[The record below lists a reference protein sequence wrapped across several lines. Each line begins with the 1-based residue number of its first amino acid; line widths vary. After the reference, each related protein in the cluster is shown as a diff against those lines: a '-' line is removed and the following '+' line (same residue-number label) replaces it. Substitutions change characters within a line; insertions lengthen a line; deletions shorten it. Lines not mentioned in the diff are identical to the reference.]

1 MLVAIGHRCFHTSNR
16 VYDTISE
23 KPPSDG
29 SGIPYTSLTIGVPR
43 EIFPSERRVA
53 LTPQNVSL
61 LLKKGFSQVLVEQ
74 NAGVEAQFLDEQ
86 YAAAGAKL
94 VSQDELYR
102 SSNIMLKVRPPLLG
116 QEAEL
121 LKEQTTVISFL
132 YPVQNKPTVD
142 TLATQK
148 VNAFAVSLR
157 SLIQTILKLVITLGN
172 IRWT

>member
-1 MLVAIGHRCFHTSNR
+1 VAIGRRYFHASNR
-16 VYDTISE
+16 TYNTISE

-29 SGIPYTSLTIGVPR
+29 SGTPYTSLTIGVPR
-43 EIFPSERRVA
+43 EIFPNERRVA

-61 LLKKGFSQVLVEQ
+61 LLKKGFAKVLVER

-86 YAAAGAKL
+86 YIAAGAQL

-102 SSNIMLKVRPPLLG
+102 FSNIMLKVRPPLLG

-132 YPVQNKPTVD
+132 YPVQNKPIVD
-142 TLATQK
+142 TLATRN

-157 SLIQTILKLVITLGN
+157 FLVQTMLK
-172 IRWT
+172 

>member
-1 MLVAIGHRCFHTSNR
+1 MLAAIGHRYFHASSRSYN
-16 VYDTISE
+16 TISE

-29 SGIPYTSLTIGVPR
+29 SGIPYMSLTIGVPR
-43 EIFPSERRVA
+43 EAFPNERRVA

-61 LLKKGFSQVLVEQ
+61 LLKKGFAQVLVER
-74 NAGVEAQFLDEQ
+74 NAGVESQFLDEQ
-86 YAAAGAKL
+86 YVAAGAKL

-102 SSNIMLKVRPPLLG
+102 SSNIMLKVRPPILG
-116 QEAEL
+116 QEVDL

-132 YPVQNKPTVD
+132 YPVQNKAIVD
-142 TLATQK
+142 TLATRK

-157 SLIQTILKLVITLGN
+157 FLVQVMLKWVMTLGN

>member
-1 MLVAIGHRCFHTSNR
+1 MTIGHRYFHASNR
-16 VYDTISE
+16 SYNIVSE

-43 EIFPSERRVA
+43 EVFPNERRVA

-61 LLKKGFSQVLVEQ
+61 LLKKGFAQVLVERS
-74 NAGVEAQFLDEQ
+74 AGVEAQFLDEQ
-86 YAAAGAKL
+86 YVAAGAKL

-102 SSNIMLKVRPPLLG
+102 TSNIMLKVRPPLLG
-116 QEAEL
+116 QEVEL

-132 YPVQNKPTVD
+132 YPVQNKPIVD
-142 TLATQK
+142 TLATRK
-148 VNAFAVSLR
+148 VNAFAVSSRFLVQ
-157 SLIQTILKLVITLGN
+157 SILKWVMTLGN